1 MTLITYLPGLA
12 AALLASLAPAAQ
24 ASGTSQNEAK
34 SMSAAMPSR
43 AESEAAIWSMEQAI
57 LTGRE
62 NGDLGAYLGAIGPNY
77 LGWPPVLPAPL
88 SSEGF
93 KRDSVNEGALKGE
106 VISMEKRGFT
116 LSETT
121 ALAYFVTHR
130 TRLGM
135 GFADKNGNREVDQR
149 YENVH
154 IWSWNG
160 SAWKLVGGMA
170 RLVPDRK

>member
-1 MTLITYLPGLA
+1 MKFRTYV
-12 AALLASLAPAAQ
+12 ASLAAVLFATMAPT
-24 ASGTSQNEAK
+24 ASAGSASQGEEK
-34 SMSAAMPSR
+34 SMSAPIPSR
-43 AESEAAIWSMEQAI
+43 AESEAAIWAMEQAI

-130 TRLGM
+130 TRLGV
-135 GFADKNGNREVDQR
+135 GFAEKDGNRDVDQR

-170 RLVPDRK
+170 RLVPKRN

>member
-1 MTLITYLPGLA
+1 MKIETRLRCGAGLLLA
-12 AALLASLAPAAQ
+12 ALASATPAQPAAE
-24 ASGTSQNEAK
+24 ST
-34 SMSAAMPSR
+34 MSASAMPSR
-43 AESEAAIWSMEQAI
+43 AESESAIWAMEQAI

-62 NGDLGAYLGAIGPNY
+62 NGDLGPYLGAIGSNY
-77 LGWPPVLPAPL
+77 LGWPPVLSAPL
-88 SSEGF
+88 SGEGL

-106 VISMEKRGFT
+106 VISMEKRGFN

-130 TRLGM
+130 TRLGV
-135 GFADKNGNREVDQR
+135 GFADKDGNRDVDQR
-149 YENVH
+149 YENLHV
-154 IWSWNG
+154 WSWNG